1 MPDTKKVLLLIPH
14 MVGGGAER
22 VAALLMNQF
31 AASGYATEVAITAD
45 RAQDV
50 VRRDLDGNTAVT
62 LLPEILPA
70 DSVIQII
77 KFGVLLR
84 IYAQVFCNLFEL
96 FRRPVPADL
105 AKASLY
111 VQYHRE
117 IAWLQEK
124 LKAEPN
130 TTVIAFL
137 QPAIPI
143 TMLAS
148 RGLPNRVIFSERC
161 DPAMLMKKR
170 YGKKFIEKYYRRA
183 DAAVFQSGSARDGYP
198 AEIAKKGVVI
208 PNLLKSGLPEPFTG
222 ERSKRIVTFCR
233 ISYQKNLP
241 LLIDAF
247 ALFRKKH
254 PAYTLAVYGDAV
266 NDDDKN
272 AEQEVRVRIDSY
284 GLQETVSLL
293 PFSKNIHEEILKD
306 AMYVNSSDYEGLS
319 NAMIEA
325 MAIGLP
331 SVCTDCPAGGAR
343 AMILDGENGLLV
355 PVRDPEQLSL
365 AMCRVADDPALAQ
378 RLSENGVKL
387 REELSAEKIAERWI
401 ALF

>member
-1 MPDTKKVLLLIPH
+1 MPDRRKVLLLIPH

-70 DSVIQII
+70 DSVIQKI

-117 IAWLQEK
+117 IAWLREK
-124 LKAEPN
+124 LKAEPH
-130 TTVIAFL
+130 TAVIAFL

-143 TMLAS
+143 AMLAS
-148 RGLPNRVIFSERC
+148 RGFPNRVIFSERC
-161 DPAMLMKKR
+161 DPAMPMKKR
-170 YGKKFIEKYYRRA
+170 DGRKCIEKYYHRA
-183 DAAVFQSGSARDGYP
+183 DAAVFQSGSAKDGYP
-198 AEIAKKGVVI
+198 PEIAQKGVVI
-208 PNLLKSGLPEPFTG
+208 PNLLKNGLPVPFTG

-247 ALFRKKH
+247 ALFHKKH
-254 PAYTLAVYGDAV
+254 PDYTLAVYGDAV
-266 NDDDKN
+266 NDDDKK
-272 AEQEVRVRIDSY
+272 AEREMREKIDAL
-284 GLQETVSLL
+284 GINDAVSLQ
-293 PFSKNIHEEILKD
+293 PFSKTIHEEILRD

-331 SVCTDCPAGGAR
+331 SVCTDCPAGGVR
-343 AMILDGENGLLV
+343 AIIQDGENGLLV
-355 PVRDPEQLSL
+355 PVGNAEALCD
-365 AMCRVADDPALAQ
+365 AMTRVADDPELAQ

-387 REELSAEKIAERWI
+387 RDELSAEKIAERWI

>member
-1 MPDTKKVLLLIPH
+1 MPDTNKVLLLIPH

-22 VAALLMNQF
+22 VAALLMNRF
-31 AASGYATEVAITAD
+31 AVSGYDTEVALTAD

-50 VRRDLDGNTAVT
+50 VRCDLDENTPLT

-70 DSVIQII
+70 VSLAQKI
-77 KFGVLLR
+77 KFGLFLK

-96 FRRPVPADL
+96 FRLPVPADL

-117 IAWLQEK
+117 IAWLREK
-124 LKAEPN
+124 LKAEPD
-130 TTVIAFL
+130 TAVIAFL

-148 RGLPNRVIFSERC
+148 RDLPNRVIFSERC
-161 DPAMLMKKR
+161 DPEMLMKKR
-170 YGKKFIEKYYRRA
+170 YGRKFIEKYYRRA
-183 DAAVFQSGSARDGYP
+183 DAAVFQSGSALDVYP

-208 PNLLKSGLPEPFTG
+208 PNLLKSGLPEPFLG

-247 ALFRKKH
+247 GLFHKTH
-254 PAYTLAVYGDAV
+254 PDFALAVYGDAV

-272 AEQEVRVRIDSY
+272 AERELHARIDSH
-284 GLQETVSLL
+284 GLNEAVSLL
-293 PFSKNIHEEILKD
+293 PFSKTIHKEILKD

-343 AMILDGENGLLV
+343 AMIRDGENGLLV
-355 PVRDPEQLSL
+355 PVRDPEQLSI

-378 RLSENGVKL
+378 RLSENGIKL
-387 REELSAEKIAERWI
+387 REELSAEKIAERWM